1 MVRHFEVVGR
11 KQKTHYRVLMRKK
24 METLPSSPVP
34 KTTLRDRIV
43 RGGAIVAAGSGTE
56 QALRFVRNMV
66 VTRLLLPDQVGVM
79 AIILAVNLALESFT
93 DVGIRES
100 IIQHPH
106 SREKTYLNFAFAFS
120 LVRSLVLTTIG
131 ILLAPLLCSFYHIG
145 HHEGLMR
152 LSFLAIAF
160 NGMMSPRAGIALKEM
175 RYGVWVGIMQGAAF
189 FGIIATLVL
198 VYRMRSVEALII
210 GYVLEAMLRT
220 FFSFILC
227 PFIPGLQ
234 TTAGYR
240 RDIFTFAKGMAGI
253 PLLNFIFLQ
262 ADIFVLG
269 KLVPTATVGLYGM
282 AGSLAGIPVLL
293 VSIFINPIMTP
304 LFSSIKSEVPRVN
317 DALVRATSLLA
328 LLGFPLCVAAAL
340 CGRDIMMIVFGAPY
354 GVAGAAFSLLF
365 AGAFIRTI
373 AAPIPTV
380 YIGLGRPELNR
391 RFALIRTALSAA
403 TIFPAAYFGGM
414 AGAAL
419 SNGGAMAFAWI
430 FQLGTLHKLTG
441 LEPGRYR
448 RALATGLPG
457 AAVVCA
463 GGAACLFVDSPFLR
477 TGIIAAGCALGLLF
491 SAKKIRSVIVQKSLP
506 AESGVPL

>member
-1 MVRHFEVVGR
+1 
-11 KQKTHYRVLMRKK
+11 
-24 METLPSSPVP
+24 MEAPASSRAPN
-34 KTTLRDRIV
+34 TTLRHRIV
-43 RGGAIVAAGSGTE
+43 RGGTIVAVGSGTE

-66 VTRLLLPDQVGVM
+66 VTRLLLPDQVGIM

-93 DVGIRES
+93 DVGIREA

-220 FFSFILC
+220 IFSFILC
-227 PFIPGLQ
+227 PFIPGIR

-240 RDIFTFAKGMAGI
+240 RDIITFAKGMAGI

-269 KLVPTATVGLYGM
+269 KLVPTATVGFYGM

-304 LFSSIKSEVPRVN
+304 LFSSIKSEVRRVN
-317 DALVRATSLLA
+317 DALIRATSLLA
-328 LLGFPLCVAAAL
+328 LIGLPLCVAAAL
-340 CGRDIMMIVFGAPY
+340 CGKDIMTMVFGTPY
-354 GVAGAAFSLLF
+354 GVAGAAFSVLF
-365 AGAFIRTI
+365 AGSFVRTI

-391 RFALIRTALSAA
+391 RFALIRTALTALS
-403 TIFPAAYFGGM
+403 IFPAVYFGGM
-414 AGAAL
+414 PGAAL
-419 SNGGAMAFAWI
+419 AGGGAMAISWI
-430 FQLGTLHKLTG
+430 FQLGTLRTLTG
-441 LEPGRYR
+441 LKSDRYR
-448 RALATGLPG
+448 SALATGLPG
-457 AAVVCA
+457 AAIVLAA
-463 GGAACLFVDSPFLR
+463 GATSFFVNGPALR
-477 TGIIAAGCALGLLF
+477 LGIIAAACGLGLLF
-491 SAKKIRSVIVQKSLP
+491 SVNKIRAIVAQKALP
-506 AESGVPL
+506 LESGVAS